1 MNGCYSLVKI
11 TFLVGFLCLFPTLL
25 VAENQHPSRI
35 SYVDGTVAVA
45 HEGNSEWELL
55 ERNFPIWEGDRIL
68 SEGNSRVE
76 IEFNDGT
83 VVRLGSWTGVV
94 FEESSPD
101 KVILQLL
108 SGDLIVHKEVG
119 TPFRVVSSVTT
130 TDLKYEGVYRFNLSK
145 NGETTIRVRKG
156 VAQTVQGAVRISI
169 RKGDAWMVRTSGQP
183 WTRFYGSAERDWFDE
198 WSDLRDALRHARSPS
213 SSRPDSRYAGSR
225 DLNRYG
231 QWGYVSSYGRVWWPH
246 EKSEWIP
253 YQKGRWERIPS
264 TAWYG
269 LAMNPGVGCLT
280 TMGAGCMFPVI
291 RAGAGCPGVFIVGN
305 RRW

>member
-1 MNGCYSLVKI
+1 M
-11 TFLVGFLCLFPTLL
+11 
-25 VAENQHPSRI
+25 
-35 SYVDGTVAVA
+35 
-45 HEGNSEWELL
+45 
-55 ERNFPIWEGDRIL
+55 
-68 SEGNSRVE
+68 
-76 IEFNDGT
+76 
-83 VVRLGSWTGVV
+83 VRLGSWTGVV

-246 EKSEWIP
+246 EKAEWIP

>member
-119 TPFRVVSSVTT
+119 TPFRVVSSVT
-130 TDLKYEGVYRFNLSK
+130 
-145 NGETTIRVRKG
+145 
-156 VAQTVQGAVRISI
+156 
-169 RKGDAWMVRTSGQP
+169 
-183 WTRFYGSAERDWFDE
+183 
-198 WSDLRDALRHARSPS
+198 
-213 SSRPDSRYAGSR
+213 
-225 DLNRYG
+225 
-231 QWGYVSSYGRVWWPH
+231 
-246 EKSEWIP
+246 
-253 YQKGRWERIPS
+253 
-264 TAWYG
+264 
-269 LAMNPGVGCLT
+269 
-280 TMGAGCMFPVI
+280 
-291 RAGAGCPGVFIVGN
+291 
-305 RRW
+305 